1 LIDFV
6 YKNGITSINIGGN
19 DIEKI
24 IENIW
29 TGFDEEGKYEYFP
42 KILIIIKITHR
53 NCVPSIVR
61 ISCGSGLKITNEI
74 VIGELNIKLYII
86 LVRIFSIKNFFGDW
100 LKIQTKYFSSDL

>member
-1 LIDFV
+1 MIDFV
-6 YKNGITSINIGGN
+6 YKNGITSIKIGGN

-29 TGFDEEGKYEYFP
+29 TGFDYEGKFEYFP
-42 KILIIIKITHR
+42 KILIIIKTTPK
-53 NCVPSIVR
+53 NCIPSIVR
-61 ISCGSGLKITNEI
+61 NNCSSGLKIINEI
-74 VIGELNIKLYII
+74 EIGELNIKLYII